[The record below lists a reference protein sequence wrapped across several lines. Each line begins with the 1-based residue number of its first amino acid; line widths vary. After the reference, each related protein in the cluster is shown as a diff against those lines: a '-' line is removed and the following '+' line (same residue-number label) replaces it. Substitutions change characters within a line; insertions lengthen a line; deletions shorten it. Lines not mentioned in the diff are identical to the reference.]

1 MYYTYMIRCKGNTL
15 YTGITTDIERR
26 FSEHSEKDERGAKYT
41 KSHDAVKV
49 EAVWKSE
56 NRSQASK
63 LEFALKKLTK
73 QQKEELI
80 KDNDKFDLFLIKK
93 IECDV
98 YRRIHWYCIAFI

>member
-26 FSEHSEKDERGAKYT
+26 FSEHSDKDEKGAKYT
-41 KSHDAVKV
+41 KSHAVEKV
-49 EAVWKSE
+49 EAVWESE

-80 KDNDKFDLFLIKK
+80 LDNGKFDIFLSEK
-93 IECDV
+93 IEL
-98 YRRIHWYCIAFI
+98 YSFNRIH

>member
-26 FSEHSEKDERGAKYT
+26 FSEHSEKDEKGAKYT
-41 KSHDAVKV
+41 KSHTVVKI
-49 EAVWKSE
+49 EAVWESN

-80 KDNDKFDLFLIKK
+80 LDNNKFESFLYKK
-93 IECDV
+93 IE
-98 YRRIHWYCIAFI
+98 YNEYKRIELIN

>member
-26 FSEHSEKDERGAKYT
+26 FSEHSDKDERGAKYT
-41 KSHDAVKV
+41 KSHDVEKV

-80 KDNDKFDLFLIKK
+80 LDNKKFELFLSKK
-93 IECDV
+93 TECDL
-98 YRRIHWYCIAFI
+98 YKRYK

>member
-26 FSEHSEKDERGAKYT
+26 FSEHSEKDEKGAKYT
-41 KSHDAVKV
+41 KSHDVVKV
-49 EAVWKSE
+49 EAVWESE

-73 QQKEELI
+73 QQKEDLI
-80 KDNDKFDLFLIKK
+80 IDNSKFNIFLSKK
-93 IECDV
+93 IECDG
-98 YRRIHWYCIAFI
+98 YKRIK

>member
-26 FSEHSEKDERGAKYT
+26 FSEHSETDERGAKYT
-41 KSHDAVKV
+41 KSHDVVKV
-49 EAVWKSE
+49 EIVWQSE

-80 KDNDKFDLFLIKK
+80 LDNTSLEKFLAKK
-93 IECDV
+93 IECH
-98 YRRIHWYCIAFI
+98 YYKRIYNIH

>member
-26 FSEHSEKDERGAKYT
+26 FNEHSGKDEKGAKYT
-41 KSHDAVKV
+41 KSHEVIKI
-49 EAVWKSE
+49 EAVWESK

-80 KDNDKFDLFLIKK
+80 HNNDKFSMFLSKK
-93 IECDV
+93 IECEEFKR
-98 YRRIHWYCIAFI
+98 YK